1 MQIRT
6 NDGQV
11 MYEAE
16 FRTHIKANG
25 GPSWDTTTPEVL
37 EALGADVVFEG
48 PQATGGTVYQYSQ
61 ASGVEQ
67 IDGKWYTK
75 HILGPVFTDTT
86 DAEGN
91 VTTAA
96 DNEAAYKAAKDA
108 EQAKAVRT
116 SRDSKLA
123 ETDWVVI
130 KATETGTPVPE
141 AIAVERQALR
151 DITEQAGFPWTVQW
165 PTQPSENEQ

>member
-6 NDGQV
+6 NNGQV

-16 FRTHIKANG
+16 FRAYTKANG
-25 GPSWDTTTPEVL
+25 GPSWETTTTEVL

-75 HILGPVFTDTT
+75 YILGPVFIDQVVDGIT
-86 DAEGN
+86 
-91 VTTAA
+91 TTAA
-96 DNEAAYKAAKDA
+96 EQEAAYKASKDA
-108 EQAKAVRT
+108 EQAKSVRA
-116 SRDSKLA
+116 SRDAKLA
-123 ETDWVVI
+123 ESDWTQVADAPVD
-130 KATETGTPVPE
+130 KAVWATY
-141 AIAVERQALR
+141 RQALR
-151 DITEQAGFPWTVQW
+151 DITAQSGFPWTIEW
-165 PTQPSENEQ
+165 PIAP